1 MKENVANFNPSVLYS
16 NLTPRPW
23 IWLLSPIFCLSSESY
38 QILFHARDQ
47 MLWNIS
53 GYSSICKGST
63 NFFVWQYIF
72 SSLQMSLQALFLG
85 IVFGGGTILSLG
97 HLPVAGFGWYL
108 CVLSFF
114 HFSEF
119 IFTALYQYPSLTVE
133 SFLLNHS
140 FAYAIAAFSSWME
153 FFLELYFFPCEYSWC
168 NCNCN

>member
-1 MKENVANFNPSVLYS
+1 MQETKCYEMFLVIHPSAKAQLISLFDYTS
-16 NLTPRPW
+16 F
-23 IWLLSPIFCLSSESY
+23 LL
-38 QILFHARDQ
+38 
-47 MLWNIS
+47 
-53 GYSSICKGST
+53 
-63 NFFVWQYIF
+63 
-72 SSLQMSLQALFLG
+72 LQMSLQALFLG